1 MRLGQS
7 RLSPERAQAIA
18 EPVIKQCCDGGY
30 CAGQKSFR
38 FRVGEN
44 HSDRTGLLI
53 RLWVLWRCILPLVNP
68 EWESQ
73 FSSRRRIDD
82 ATLQSMSI
90 S

>member
-1 MRLGQS
+1 VSVTLIDARSSHGGQ
-7 RLSPERAQAIA
+7 LI
-18 EPVIKQCCDGGY
+18 
-30 CAGQKSFR
+30 
-38 FRVGEN
+38 
-44 HSDRTGLLI
+44 GLLAWG
-53 RLWVLWRCILPLVNP
+53 RKASTWGPEKTAQTEQPCQSDYGELWRCILPLVNP